1 MFRSNSPADPALC
14 PPLDPASASLQMSK
28 SKSNSETVL
37 SPVAPV
43 HPSSSSSGSKSR
55 DFADVLTLASSV
67 QSTQRRLSGFQ
78 TQIQCHTGSDT
89 PTPVC
94 VGRIIYDTLLYSAS
108 NETSRSWLKVWPSS
122 MTTATWKLTSVESIP
137 TPVVDPFSSLQLPA
151 LTSTISVGLPNSI
164 ELTSATINAGTTNSK
179 YTSLHT
185 TPPSPSLSDS
195 YVRAHP
201 GEVEVLDVTRLD
213 VTVGLGPSL
222 SVWEPSPSSPRMLG
236 SAHISGVSPN
246 LQVPPRLVVVNP
258 TPNLTPHPTPP
269 ASPLTASVFTSASSA
284 SASTSHSNNH
294 NGFGGMEGNWLSLP
308 PNHFPNRMQDPQT
321 HDRSRSDSVPTSAV
335 TATDIN
341 FVSSSSFS
349 LPQSSQPPPHH
360 QSVEEDQ
367 LLASSQSFV
376 QDLEMSVSSPLV
388 FRDEASEMEEPRKT
402 VKDGDMWINDVPV
415 GSPVEDVDAQP
426 MSKVGETAPSMT
438 LRLDSLSTVHSMLV
452 RKGGDEDED
461 SAADLE
467 ELDEAT
473 RLMNAANTAA
483 AAATKK
489 KKVGIRRKVKTKTIP
504 LKRNSLRSPT
514 STLSPPLPAA
524 LHQSTSSSSTN
535 QKQGTAVPP
544 MARPKSN
551 GGSSSRS
558 MSQSGRSSFGVG
570 VGTNGSVSRSRSRE
584 IQGASLGMTGLT
596 RAASGERRK
605 PVIAVSTKLK
615 NRPKFMLGSKS
626 KGNIGGKIVSGG
638 STMIRRESSGGNP
651 GGSGVGG
658 TEENADN
665 ERERERERGRERMIA
680 MEIIQMQRRQQ
691 LLIQQQQQQQL
702 EMKQREDEQRALV
715 AQLAR
720 QDADVHEAEI
730 RTQRQ
735 RLHHEQRQEQ
745 EVQREKN
752 GLLGV
757 SAKRPVKFNIEPNSD
772 EGSGVGSNSKN
783 GSEVSGTE
791 RLISPVDP
799 IVNGIRQPHQLGIIQ
814 QQHTVAPHHH
824 PVPHH
829 PAPHHY
835 QQLKSEKQLE
845 RQIIREEEVAERQ
858 LQREEKGKRRD
869 HSNPNPNTKHSTH
882 ETLNMVSSALAAK
895 VKHTLADPLLPG
907 QHKRTIVLTTSES
920 EYEHSDDDGSW
931 SSEEMGS
938 EDEEVS
944 FLLRYISHVW
954 NLISPFFYY
963 RKGEDRSSRGKIGC
977 WLSNNSN
984 GFNNHSSNIH
994 LLCSVHTHL
1003 IIPLLLITITTIPM
1017 QPTVRSALSPLVAT
1031 DIPLATPKVKH

>member
-14 PPLDPASASLQMSK
+14 PPLDSASASLQMSK
-28 SKSNSETVL
+28 FNSETVL
-37 SPVAPV
+37 SPVVPV
-43 HPSSSSSGSKSR
+43 HPFSLSSSSSGSKSR
-55 DFADVLTLASSV
+55 NFADVLTLASSV
-67 QSTQRRLSGFQ
+67 QSTQRRLTGFQ
-78 TQIQCHTGSDT
+78 AQIQCHTRSDT

-94 VGRIIYDTLLYSAS
+94 VGRIIYDMLLCSAS
-108 NETSRSWLKVWPSS
+108 NETSRSLLEVWPSS

-151 LTSTISVGLPNSI
+151 LTPTISVGLPNSI
-164 ELTSATINAGTTNSK
+164 ELTSATINVGTTNSK

-201 GEVEVLDVTRLD
+201 GEVEVLDVARLD

-222 SVWEPSPSSPRMLG
+222 SVWEPSPSSPQILG
-236 SAHISGVSPN
+236 NVHIPGVSPN

-269 ASPLTASVFTSASSA
+269 ASPLFTSVFTSASSA

-294 NGFGGMEGNWLSLP
+294 NGLGGTEGNWLTLP

-341 FVSSSSFS
+341 FVSSSFS
-349 LPQSSQPPPHH
+349 LPQPSQPPPHH

-367 LLASSQSFV
+367 FLASSQSFV
-376 QDLEMSVSSPLV
+376 QDLEMSASSALV
-388 FRDEASEMEEPRKT
+388 FLDETSEVEDSRKT
-402 VKDGDMWINDVPV
+402 VKDGDMWIDDVPV
-415 GSPVEDVDAQP
+415 GSPVDDVDAQP
-426 MSKVGETAPSMT
+426 MSKAGKSIPPMT
-438 LRLDSLSTVHSMLV
+438 LRLDSLSTVHSMSA

-467 ELDEAT
+467 ELDEGT
-473 RLMNAANTAA
+473 RLMNASNTAA

-489 KKVGIRRKVKTKTIP
+489 KKVGIRRKVKTKSIP

-514 STLSPPLPAA
+514 STLSPPLPAG
-524 LHQSTSSSSTN
+524 LHQSTSSSLTN

-551 GGSSSRS
+551 GRRSSSRS
-558 MSQSGRSSFGVG
+558 MSQSGGSSFGVG

-615 NRPKFMLGSKS
+615 NRPKFMLGKS
-626 KGNIGGKIVSGG
+626 KGSNSGKIVGDG
-638 STMIRRESSGGNP
+638 STMVRGESIGGNL
-651 GGSGVGG
+651 GGSDVGG

-665 ERERERERGRERMIA
+665 ERERERGRERMIA

-720 QDADVHEAEI
+720 QDADVREAEI

-745 EVQREKN
+745 GVQRETN
-752 GLLGV
+752 GLLDV

-791 RLISPVDP
+791 RLISLVDP

-824 PVPHH
+824 PVPRHHLAPHHH
-829 PAPHHY
+829 PEPHHY
-835 QQLKSEKQLE
+835 QQLKSEKQVE
-845 RQIIREEEVAERQ
+845 RQIIREEVAERQ
-858 LQREEKGKRRD
+858 LQKEEKGKRRD

-944 FLLRYISHVW
+944 FYLLRYISFYFIRMELDFSLFFIIGRAKTGATEAGSVVGSATTATASTTTPAASISCSAYT
-954 NLISPFFYY
+954 LI
-963 RKGEDRSSRGKIGC
+963 
-977 WLSNNSN
+977 
-984 GFNNHSSNIH
+984 
-994 LLCSVHTHL
+994 
-1003 IIPLLLITITTIPM
+1003 
-1017 QPTVRSALSPLVAT
+1017 
-1031 DIPLATPKVKH
+1031 